1 MASSLTKKRFREP
14 ESVEHT
20 IENVKKSTPRS
31 TMYKN
36 RWAVR
41 IFEEWQVVR
50 ENKQANREEN
60 PFKLNLEAVENLDK
74 PLSKMSLASMNFW
87 LIKFIQELT
96 DKDGDAYPE
105 KTIYQIVCSIR
116 RYLEEH
122 GRAEANIL
130 DGKNYR

>member
-1 MASSLTKKRFREP
+1 MASSFTKKRFRAP

-60 PFKLNLEAVENLDK
+60 PFKLNLEAVENLNK

-87 LIKFIQELT
+87 LIKFILNLLT
-96 DKDGDAYPE
+96 RMEMRTPKKPY
-105 KTIYQIVCSIR
+105 IR
-116 RYLEEH
+116 LCVR
-122 GRAEANIL
+122 
-130 DGKNYR
+130 

>member
-1 MASSLTKKRFREP
+1 M
-14 ESVEHT
+14 
-20 IENVKKSTPRS
+20 
-31 TMYKN
+31 
-36 RWAVR
+36 
-41 IFEEWQVVR
+41 R

-60 PFKLNLEAVENLDK
+60 PFKLNLEAVENLNK
-74 PLSKMSLASMNFW
+74 PLWKMSLASMNFW

-105 KTIYQIVCSIR
+105 KNIYQIVCSIR